1 MKTMFWAKVKVAAAV
16 AAVTVLGG
24 GFVIRDL
31 AAGEPA
37 GAERKGPLAA
47 LPSAPG
53 AHIEKIKALGDN
65 QWLNLGAPAADP
77 KWGRSRGCTWG
88 GKSMVLAPELRGAF
102 RTGEGVHAYVK
113 PDGFGHDDYWF
124 YDINAHRWICL
135 YPGTDTRNFK
145 KQVQDGALKVDD
157 VGRVVD
163 ASGQPIPGHLLI
175 HAFGCISYDTDLKK
189 FGILQGAV
197 FTRHF
202 MPGLKAH
209 GGEGLVDEGIAL
221 LEKQGM
227 NKAGHNFA
235 PWAYNS
241 LTGRFERELAANA
254 TPRLGDPW
262 PMYLYIPSKKEFFA
276 AGPSCIAFFNPATRT
291 WSPPVPNS
299 ATPNGWV
306 LGCYDSK
313 RDRVYGGYLGFCYYD
328 IKTNVIT
335 RISDG
340 ATCPVCLNNNN
351 NALVYDSGNDTI
363 LALAFTKFA
372 GPNGIK
378 YDQTGIFA
386 FDPETKT
393 WREPIPFDAEFSSQ
407 IIKDYKEANAAFY
420 DQELGVIFIYS
431 AADSGDNGT
440 MWVYKFKGRAAASK

>member
-1 MKTMFWAKVKVAAAV
+1 MKTMFWAKVKAAAAV

-24 GFVIRDL
+24 GFVIHEL

-37 GAERKGPLAA
+37 DKAERKGPLAA

-77 KWGRSRGCTWG
+77 KWGRALGCAWG

-102 RTGEGVHAYVK
+102 RTGEGCHAYVK
-113 PDGFGHDDYWF
+113 PDGFGQDDYWF

-163 ASGQPIPGHLLI
+163 SSGQPIPGHLLI

-189 FGILQGAV
+189 FSILQGGG
-197 FTRHF
+197 FGRYF
-202 MPGLKAH
+202 MPGLSSH
-209 GGEGLVDEGIAL
+209 GGNAAVDEAIAL
-221 LEKQGM
+221 LEGQGL
-227 NKAGHNFA
+227 NKKGKNFA
-235 PWAYNS
+235 PWAYNT

-254 TPRLGDPW
+254 GPSLGDTW
-262 PMYLYIPSKKEFFA
+262 PLYLYIPSKKEFFA
-276 AGPSCIAFFNPATRT
+276 AGPSCIAFFNPTTRA
-291 WSPPVPNS
+291 WSSPVPNTTT
-299 ATPNGWV
+299 AKGWS

-313 RDRVYGGYLGFCYYD
+313 RGRVYGGYLGFYSYD
-328 IKTNVIT
+328 IKTKVMTGIND
-335 RISDG
+335 S
-340 ATCPVCLNNNN
+340 AACPVCLNNNN
-351 NALVYDSGNDTI
+351 NALVYDSGNDMI
-363 LALAFTKFA
+363 VALAFTKSA
-372 GPNGIK
+372 GPNGTN
-378 YDQTGIFA
+378 YNQTGIFA

-393 WREPIPFDAEFSSQ
+393 WREPIPFDAAFNSQ
-407 IIKDYKEANAAFY
+407 LRETNAAFY
-420 DQELGVIFIYS
+420 DPELGVIFIYS
-431 AADSGDNGT
+431 AGDSRDDGV
-440 MWVYKFKGRAAASK
+440 MWAYKLKSRAAAAK